1 MKVLVVDDEENI
13 RKIIKEYLENESIEV
28 LEADDGDKVE
38 DILKN
43 SQVDIMV
50 LDIMMRGLDGFS
62 LMQKNI
68 NTPTIFLSARDS
80 EVDKLTA
87 FSLGA
92 DDYMTKPFSPR
103 ELVARVIALY
113 KRSCEEYDIYSYKG
127 LSINKSSHIVEIDG
141 KNIFLTPKEYEILI
155 YLISNKNIVVTREGM
170 LSKIWGYDFFGDNRT
185 VDTHIKMLRNNLG
198 KYRDLIVTVRGV
210 GYRYEEKI

>member
-43 SQVDIMV
+43 NKVDIMV

>member
-43 SQVDIMV
+43 NQVDIMV
-50 LDIMMRGLDGFS
+50 LDIMMSGLDGFS

-210 GYRYEEKI
+210 GYRYEEKM

>member
-43 SQVDIMV
+43 NQVDIMV
-50 LDIMMRGLDGFS
+50 LDIMMRSLDGFS

>member
-43 SQVDIMV
+43 NQVDIMV

-198 KYRDLIVTVRGV
+198 KYRGLIVTVRGV

>member
-13 RKIIKEYLENESIEV
+13 RNIIKEYLENESIEV

-43 SQVDIMV
+43 NQVDIMV

>member
-43 SQVDIMV
+43 NQVDIMV

-113 KRSCEEYDIYSYKG
+113 KRSCEEYVIYSYKG

>member
-13 RKIIKEYLENESIEV
+13 RKIIKEYLESESIEV

-43 SQVDIMV
+43 NQVDIMV

>member
-43 SQVDIMV
+43 NQVDIMV
-50 LDIMMRGLDGFS
+50 LDIMMSGLDGFS

>member
-43 SQVDIMV
+43 NQVDIMV

-113 KRSCEEYDIYSYKG
+113 KRSCEEYGIYSYKG

>member
-43 SQVDIMV
+43 NQVDIMV

-92 DDYMTKPFSPR
+92 DDYMTQPFSPR

>member
-43 SQVDIMV
+43 NQVDIMV

-185 VDTHIKMLRNNLG
+185 VDIKMLRNNLG